1 MLARVTHVA
10 RPTTLVAAAVIIRG
24 DKVLLTQRPRGTHL
38 EDHWEF
44 PGGKVEADEDP
55 REALARELREELGVE
70 SAVGA
75 IVECTFWR
83 YPTKSVLLL
92 FYRTRIVAGEVR
104 HLGVA
109 AHVWASRD
117 ELDGYT
123 FPPADERVLGR
134 IRAELEAAER
144 R

>member
-1 MLARVTHVA
+1 MLVRVTHVT

-70 SAVGA
+70 SSVGA
-75 IVECTFWR
+75 VVECTFWR

-92 FYRTRIVAGEVR
+92 FFRCELAVDAVIQHIEVSDHR
-104 HLGVA
+104 
-109 AHVWASRD
+109 WASAD
-117 ELDGYT
+117 ELLSLQM
-123 FPPADERVLGR
+123 PPADVPIVTKVRSLLG
-134 IRAELEAAER
+134 A
-144 R
+144 